1 MFSIKDALEK
11 MIHEDLPQLLKLT
24 TEEAASAEAASMAQ
38 LGTGASPFA
47 VMKVGGSVGLG
58 RWIGQPFRLFQSF
71 PDWWTCCQCCPSNMT
86 SLYLGLVGSNY
97 GFVGFYF
104 SAVVGARSPH
114 FYRIVY
120 HAPVKRTLLTWD
132 SSSRLGIKI
141 ACLYTFLEDSW
152 VDRATQRRICTDA
165 FCAFFVSIPW
175 SWKGFDMHNGHAAWT
190 LKVDG
195 KSERT
200 VPWAILSVVWK
211 DGGLKP
217 ISWVL
222 VDS

>member
-1 MFSIKDALEK
+1 MIIRILANHDESCAIEESDLTKDVYCILYVYNFHYIHYRPYILIIYNYIIDFTTPWKGPWDSMFSIKDALEK

-71 PDWWTCCQCCPSNMT
+71 PGWWTCCQCCPSNMT
-86 SLYLGLVGSNY
+86 SFLGLVGSNY
-97 GFVGFYF
+97 GFVEFYF
-104 SAVVGARSPH
+104 SPVAGARSPH

-141 ACLYTFLEDSW
+141 ACLYTF
-152 VDRATQRRICTDA
+152 
-165 FCAFFVSIPW
+165 
-175 SWKGFDMHNGHAAWT
+175 
-190 LKVDG
+190 
-195 KSERT
+195 
-200 VPWAILSVVWK
+200 
-211 DGGLKP
+211 
-217 ISWVL
+217 
-222 VDS
+222 